1 MAEHPSIGGYPKIAT
16 VILADIARIAQFT
29 VGTEF
34 NFKEVTLTEAESIF
48 REKNNIFDSLLNKI
62 ESN

>member
-1 MAEHPSIGGYPKIAT
+1 MAEHPTIGGYPKIAT

-29 VGTEF
+29 VGTKF

-48 REKNNIFDSLLNKI
+48 REKNKIFDSLVNKI

>member
-1 MAEHPSIGGYPKIAT
+1 MAEHPSIGGYPKIAI

-29 VGTEF
+29 IGTQF

-48 REKNNIFDSLLNKI
+48 REKNKIFDSMLNKI